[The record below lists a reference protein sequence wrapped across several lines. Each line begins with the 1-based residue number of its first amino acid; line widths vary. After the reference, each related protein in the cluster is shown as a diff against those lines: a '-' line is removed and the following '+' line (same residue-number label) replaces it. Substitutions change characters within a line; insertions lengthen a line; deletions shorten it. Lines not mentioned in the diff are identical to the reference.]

1 MPRGRPKGSQNRRT
15 ANAREAIGRFIDGN
29 AHRVQ
34 GWLDKIE
41 TNDGPLMA
49 LRCYQDFVEYHVP
62 KLQRTEHT
70 GADGGPIQHT
80 LTKVESEL

>member
-1 MPRGRPKGSQNRRT
+1 MPRPKGSQNRRT

-41 TNDGPLMA
+41 ASDGPLMA

-62 KLQRTEHT
+62 KLQRTELT
-70 GADGGPIQHT
+70 GAQGGAIQIVATHADET
-80 LTKVESEL
+80 L